1 MSWIYL
7 ALAILF
13 EVAGTTNMKLSKG
26 FTFVLPSVLIFVFY
40 AISFVMLTFALR
52 EIDISIAYAIWA
64 GVGTALIV
72 AIGIFWFKEPATT
85 AKIVSIFL
93 IIAGVIALN
102 FSGPIDK

>member
-7 ALAILF
+7 ALAIIF

-26 FTFVLPSVLIFVFY
+26 FTITLPSILIFVFY
-40 AISFVMLTFALR
+40 GLSFAMLTLALR
-52 EIDISIAYAIWA
+52 KIELSIAYAIWA

-72 AIGIFWFKEPATT
+72 AIGIIWFKEPATT
-85 AKIVSIFL
+85 AKLVSIFL

-102 FSGPIDK
+102 LSGPIHR